1 MVLKR
6 FVSDE
11 RGGVTTIDWLV
22 LLGALSTAGFALVE
36 VTSGG
41 LRHHSQTIRGELQ
54 DPYFETAWLDSLPV
68 GPSGQGMPGFSNA
81 SNVSYPTNNGGNG
94 GNGGNGANGGNGG
107 GNGGGGNGGGDN
119 GHGNDADGND
129 NSNPGA
135 SNDPNDHTDD
145 DGAPPGQTDPAPTDP
160 EPEPAPEPTSS
171 GGGTG
176 GGSGT
181 TAEDDDAVEPEG
193 PIVPASNVAGCPAPD
208 LYMAEPD
215 VREGE
220 ELEENRIR
228 LRNQTVGGA
237 STHLSACPGING
249 TGYFHANPT
258 YTLDLS
264 DMEDYWRLE
273 VRLNSNCDT
282 TLLVQDAAGN
292 FHFDDDSGPANNA
305 RVRLFNMA
313 NLEGRVNIW
322 VGTYWNQTCSNTEL
336 RITLDD

>member
-1 MVLKR
+1 MVIKR
-6 FVSDE
+6 FVAE
-11 RGGVTTIDWLV
+11 EQGGVSTIDWLV
-22 LLGALSTAGFALVE
+22 LLGALSTAGFALVD
-36 VTSGG
+36 VTSGA
-41 LRHHSQTIRGELQ
+41 LRDHSQTIRGELQ
-54 DPYFETAWLDSLPV
+54 DPYFETAWVDSLPV
-68 GPSGQGMPGFSNA
+68 GPSGQGMPGISPGGTVSN
-81 SNVSYPTNNGGNG
+81 PTTP
-94 GNGGNGANGGNGG
+94 
-107 GNGGGGNGGGDN
+107 GGGGPNGNN

-135 SNDPNDHTDD
+135 SNDPNDNTDD
-145 DGAPPGQTDPAPTDP
+145 DGTPPGQTDPAPTDP
-160 EPEPAPEPTSS
+160 EPEPQPEPEPEPTDPGEGVTGDDETDTSGSS
-171 GGGTG
+171 GGGGVT
-176 GGSGT
+176 
-181 TAEDDDAVEPEG
+181 EPEG
-193 PIVPASNVAGCPAPD
+193 PVVPASNVAGCPAPD

-264 DMEDYWRLE
+264 DMEDFWRLE
-273 VRLNSNCDT
+273 VRLNSSCDT

-292 FHFDDDSGPANNA
+292 FHFDDDSGPGNNG

-322 VGTYWNQTCSNTEL
+322 VGTYWNQTCDDTEL